1 MMQIESPGLLTSIQ
15 DLGRFGF
22 QHMGINTS
30 GAMDSFAARVA
41 NVLVGNAESEAL
53 LEVTM
58 LGPKIHFKNAAI
70 VGVTGAEIVCLLD
83 GIAMSRGKPI
93 NIRAG
98 QTLIMK
104 TVKRGC
110 RAYLAVRGGFDIPQI
125 MGSASTH
132 LLAGFGGF
140 KGRALK
146 AGDELQ
152 TKYTNKTAKIF
163 TCRWS
168 TSLGDIVHRQDPVSD
183 FKQDE
188 DVVHNLYML
197 QGTGWSPLDEQAKAQ
212 TLQQVFSVHQNSNRM
227 GVRLSESIA
236 LSAPLPQQL
245 SAAVKFGTVQMPPS
259 GQPIILGV
267 DRQTTGGYPVFG
279 HLASI
284 SYSTLAQ
291 LKPGDRCRL
300 HLITLSD
307 ADRLWAQREREFA
320 RFKSA
325 VYAWWQTR

>member
-15 DLGRFGF
+15 DLGRLGF

-53 LEVTM
+53 IEVTM
-58 LGPKIHFKNAAI
+58 LGPKIHFRKAATI
-70 VGVTGAEIVCLLD
+70 AITGAEIICLLD
-83 GIAMSRGKPI
+83 GVALTRGKPI
-93 NIRAG
+93 NVRAG

-104 TVKRGC
+104 SAKRGC

-152 TKYTNKTAKIF
+152 TKDINKTAKIF
-163 TCRWS
+163 ACRWS
-168 TSLGDIVHRQDPVSD
+168 TSLGDVVHRQDAISD
-183 FKQDE
+183 FKHDEE

-197 QGTGWSPLDEQAKAQ
+197 QGDGWSQLNEQAQAQ

-236 LSAPLPQQL
+236 LSVPLPQQL

-267 DRQTTGGYPVFG
+267 DRQTTGGYPMLG

-325 VYAWWQTR
+325 VYAWWQ